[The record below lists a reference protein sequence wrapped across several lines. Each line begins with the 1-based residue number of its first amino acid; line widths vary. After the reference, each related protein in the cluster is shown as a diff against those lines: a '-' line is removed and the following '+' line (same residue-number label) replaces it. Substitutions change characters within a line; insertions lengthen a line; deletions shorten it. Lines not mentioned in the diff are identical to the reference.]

1 MNINLH
7 IDYFEEGGQMVAL
20 CPELQVSSF
29 GDTLKEAERSIRE
42 ALELFLRGC
51 QELGTLE
58 EVLEESGFV
67 KVNDQ
72 WTYRMPMKSVQTS
85 LQLPGAPYG

>member
-7 IDYFEEGGQMVAL
+7 IDYFEENGQIVAL

-42 ALELFLRGC
+42 ALELFFVGC

-67 KVNDQ
+67 RVNDQ
-72 WTYRMPMKSVQTS
+72 WIHRVPMKSVQTT
-85 LQLPGAPYG
+85 LQLAGAFHG